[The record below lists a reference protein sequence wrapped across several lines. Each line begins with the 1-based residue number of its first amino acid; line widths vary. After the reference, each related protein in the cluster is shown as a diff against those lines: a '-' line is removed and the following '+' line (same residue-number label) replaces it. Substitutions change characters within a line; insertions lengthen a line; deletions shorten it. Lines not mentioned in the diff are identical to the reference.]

1 MRSFAAFTTFA
12 AFAFSTL
19 TLALPSSTSSK
30 DISVCYLNSI
40 DYMILTIVKIAVSQ
54 GEQAHDITSDVPI
67 SLLRWWIPGCS

>member
-40 DYMILTIVKIAVSQ
+40 DYYMILTIVKIAVSQ
-54 GEQAHDITSDVPI
+54 GEQAHDITSDV
-67 SLLRWWIPGCS
+67 